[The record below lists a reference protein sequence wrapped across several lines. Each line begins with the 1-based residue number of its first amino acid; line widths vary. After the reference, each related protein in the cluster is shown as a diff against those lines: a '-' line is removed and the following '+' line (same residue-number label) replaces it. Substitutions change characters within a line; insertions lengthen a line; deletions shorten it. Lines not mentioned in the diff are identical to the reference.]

1 MLSEGVLKLPDLV
14 AGGRKRMTSAGE
26 TPCSHAK
33 RPPLFMDQ
41 LLKPEPG
48 EEDGIPLYDYAFSAA
63 SNGPPPKGTPTEVR
77 RNHHASSTYC
87 RLTRLQTP
95 AQKAPHT
102 SCQQLP

>member
-1 MLSEGVLKLPDLV
+1 MFSEGVLVISDLV

-33 RPPLFMDQ
+33 RPPLFIDQ

-48 EEDGIPLYDYAFSAA
+48 EDDRIPLYDYAFSAA

-77 RNHHASSTYC
+77 CNYRACSI
-87 RLTRLQTP
+87 
-95 AQKAPHT
+95 
-102 SCQQLP
+102 